1 VLDIENNSSHLAR
14 GHNELVSHFNNS
26 MVGEGALHQSFAEMD
41 KNSEQ
46 VLLMSFYGRSGTRQT
61 PHDS

>member
-1 VLDIENNSSHLAR
+1 
-14 GHNELVSHFNNS
+14 
-26 MVGEGALHQSFAEMD
+26 MD